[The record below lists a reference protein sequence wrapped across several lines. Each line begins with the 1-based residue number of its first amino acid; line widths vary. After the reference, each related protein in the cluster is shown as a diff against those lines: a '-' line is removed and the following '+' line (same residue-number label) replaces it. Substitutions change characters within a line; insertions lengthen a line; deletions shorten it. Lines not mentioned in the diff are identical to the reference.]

1 MLKNLLRVSSPIL
14 GLTMLVTAPAP
25 ASADAAADFYKGK
38 NIEIYVGAGAGGGYG
53 LYSRV
58 LAEFMADHIPGSPSM
73 TLKFMAGSA
82 GVKAANYLYNVAPKR
97 GTSLGFFLSS
107 QPTSEATGRKS
118 VKYKS
123 AKFSWIGRMVDIIT
137 VVTIKRSAPATTIDA
152 MKNTE
157 VIVGITRP
165 GSTTHMPF
173 AIMNW
178 ALGTKFKIVSGYKG
192 SAGPALAFDRGEV
205 DAVAAPWGTLRTR
218 RPHMLKEIALVQIAL
233 AKDPLRPDVPLLMDL
248 IKDPAKKEAV
258 RFLSAQASIGRTLT
272 APPGVPAH
280 LIVALRK
287 AFDATMSDPKFL
299 AAAKKRKMA
308 LAPLS
313 GAAVEKIVLEHLA
326 TPADIIQ
333 VAKKAAGMK

>member
-1 MLKNLLRVSSPIL
+1 MSGRLVVS
-14 GLTMLVTAPAP
+14 GLALSLAVVAAVPAG
-25 ASADAAADFYKGK
+25 AQSVADFYKGK

-58 LAEFMADHIPGSPSM
+58 LAEFMARHIPGKPTM
-73 TLKFMAGSA
+73 TLKFMPGSA

-97 GTSLGFFLSS
+97 GTSLGFLLSS

-123 AKFSWIGRMVDIIT
+123 ANIHWLGRMVDIIT
-137 VVTIKRSAPATTIDA
+137 VMTINRSAPATTLA
-152 MKNTE
+152 ALKKTE
-157 VIVGITRP
+157 IIAGITRP
-165 GSTTHMPF
+165 GSTTHIPY

-205 DAVAAPWGTLRTR
+205 HTVAAPWGTLRTR
-218 RPHMLKEIALVQIAL
+218 RPHMLKEISFVQVAL
-233 AKDPLRPDVPLLMDL
+233 AKDPQRPDVPLMLDL
-248 IKDPAKKEAV
+248 VKDPAKKAAV
-258 RFLSAQASIGRTLT
+258 RFLSAQASFGRTLT
-272 APPGVPAH
+272 APPGVPADR
-280 LIVALRK
+280 VAALRK
-287 AFDATMSDPKFL
+287 AFDATMADPEFV

-308 LAPLS
+308 IAPMS
-313 GAAVEKIVLEHLA
+313 GVELEKLVREHLA
-326 TPADIIQ
+326 TPAEIIR